1 LSQIGNALAADEF
14 WNILTTQHPDWI
26 GPINP
31 FNDDIIRIFG
41 DQGGY

>member
-1 LSQIGNALAADEF
+1 MQADAI
-14 WNILTTQHPDWI
+14 WKILESEYPQVI

-31 FNDDIIRIFG
+31 FNHDIEQTFG